1 MTDACGCGPDK
12 TRNAVA
18 LALGA
23 WTFVPG
29 TVRRLV
35 KGKIG
40 VGTPAPVV
48 QPTSSPVPERAEA
61 R

>member
-1 MTDACGCGPDK
+1 MTDACRCGPDE

-35 KGKIG
+35 QGKIS
-40 VGTPAPVV
+40 VGAPAPAV
-48 QPTSSPVPERAEA
+48 QPTSSPVPEGAGA